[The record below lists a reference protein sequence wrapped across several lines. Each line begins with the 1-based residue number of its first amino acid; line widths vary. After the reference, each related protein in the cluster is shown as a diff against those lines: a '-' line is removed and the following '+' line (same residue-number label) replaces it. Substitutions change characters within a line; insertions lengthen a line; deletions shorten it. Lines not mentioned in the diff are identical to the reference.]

1 MIYECGACEYTTRR
15 LTDYERHK
23 QTQKHITNQKNRNVR
38 ICEFCDKQ
46 FSTKANLNRHQKNSC
61 GYVEKPDLKV
71 EPVQNVIFEK
81 PIENE
86 KDKKIACLQDEVNE
100 LKVQTKILLNLATD
114 HSKSM
119 RGMTRIIK
127 NFKNNPPM
135 KQLEGPAAIKLL
147 TYDNKKSEID
157 VVNTLVI
164 KHRNKILKEYFGDII
179 ISAYKKDDP
188 ELQSVWGIDTSRL
201 IFTIKQEDWIRDKKG
216 VTLTQLIISPLL
228 TKADEMINNYI
239 LKKANLN
246 APNGINELSN
256 NYLMCHEIKAEISK
270 KTLHKKILQYIT
282 PFLEFN
288 SNVIK
293 KEPKSTKHIIV
304 SSDSDSD

>member
-1 MIYECGACEYTTRR
+1 MIYECGVCDYITKR

-23 QTQKHITNQKNRNVR
+23 QTQKHITNQKNKNMK
-38 ICEFCDKQ
+38 ICEFCKKQ
-46 FSTKANLNRHQKNSC
+46 FSTKANLNRHQKNNC
-61 GYVEKPDLKV
+61 EKPDLKV
-71 EPVQNVIFEK
+71 EHVQNIIVEQIDEK
-81 PIENE
+81 N
-86 KDKKIACLQDEVNE
+86 KKIAYLQDEVNE
-100 LKVQTKILLNLATD
+100 LKAQTKILLNLATD

-119 RGMTRIIK
+119 RGMTRIIR
-127 NFKNNPPM
+127 NFKNSPPM

-147 TYDNKKSEID
+147 TYDNKKSEND

-179 ISAYKKDDP
+179 INAYKKDDP

-216 VTLTQLIISPLL
+216 VTLTQLIIAPLL

-239 LKKANLN
+239 TKKANLDV
-246 APNGINELSN
+246 PNGINELSN
-256 NYLMCHEIKAEISK
+256 NYLICHEIKSEISK

-282 PFLEFN
+282 PSLEFN

-293 KEPKSTKHIIV
+293 KKTKN
-304 SSDSDSD
+304 

>member
-1 MIYECGACEYTTRR
+1 MIYECSACDYTTKR

-23 QTQKHITNQKNRNVR
+23 QTQKHITNQKNKNVK
-38 ICEFCDKQ
+38 ICEFCEKQ
-46 FSTKANLNRHQKNSC
+46 FSTKANLNRHQKNNC
-61 GYVEKPDLKV
+61 EKPKLKV
-71 EPVQNVIFEK
+71 EPVHEHDQEPMQKIIIEQIDEK
-81 PIENE
+81 N
-86 KDKKIACLQDEVNE
+86 KKIAYLQDEVNE
-100 LKVQTKILLNLATD
+100 LKAQTKILLNLATD

-179 ISAYKKDDP
+179 INAYKKDDP

-216 VTLTQLIISPLL
+216 VTLTQLIITPLL

-239 LKKANLN
+239 VKKANLN
-246 APNGINELSN
+246 VSNGIDELSN

-293 KEPKSTKHIIV
+293 NAKNISV
-304 SSDSDSD
+304 YSDSDYD

>member
-1 MIYECGACEYTTRR
+1 MIYECDVCEYTTKR

-23 QTQKHITNQKNRNVR
+23 QTQKHIINQKNRNVR

-61 GYVEKPDLKV
+61 GYVEKTGLKV
-71 EPVQNVIFEK
+71 ETIQNVIFEK
-81 PIENE
+81 PNDNE

-201 IFTIKQEDWIRDKKG
+201 IFTIKQEDWVRDKKG

-239 LKKANLN
+239 TKKANLN
-246 APNGINELSN
+246 MPNGINELSN

-293 KEPKSTKHIIV
+293 KKTKGKKHVII